1 MVVVVCDEAVMVA
14 ATISANVWMRM
25 VAPTEG
31 GGGVSDD
38 DRCSFVDGND
48 EELFLPFWLCPC
60 ARGGR
65 KPQD

>member
-38 DRCSFVDGND
+38 DRC
-48 EELFLPFWLCPC
+48 
-60 ARGGR
+60 
-65 KPQD
+65 

>member
-1 MVVVVCDEAVMVA
+1 MVVVVCDEAVMVAAVA

-38 DRCSFVDGND
+38 DRC
-48 EELFLPFWLCPC
+48 
-60 ARGGR
+60 
-65 KPQD
+65 